1 MSVDPYYNNYP
12 NNLPRL
18 LKEMRMEPNYE
29 ENPERMN
36 IIGQNGNDGLHY
48 RESIITDIYVGKYV
62 LIQLVDETVELTVE
76 NNVYSLTESVELEQD
91 LLKAMYELRKS
102 DVLKEAR
109 TYSQEMQ
116 EALEPIEDD

>member
-1 MSVDPYYNNYP
+1 MSVDPYYNHYP

-18 LKEMRMEPNYE
+18 LKELEMQPNYE

-48 RESIITDIYVGKYV
+48 GESIITDIYVGKYV
-62 LIQLVDETVELTVE
+62 LVQLVDETVELTVE
-76 NNVYSLTESVELEQD
+76 NNVYSLTESIELEQD
-91 LLKAMYELRKS
+91 LQRALYELRKS
-102 DVLKEAR
+102 RVLKEAC

-116 EALEPIEDD
+116 DALEPIDE

>member
-1 MSVDPYYNNYP
+1 MSVDPYYNHYP

-18 LKEMRMEPNYE
+18 LKELEMEPNYE

-48 RESIITDIYVGKYV
+48 GESVITDIYVGKYV
-62 LIQLVDETVELTVE
+62 LVQLVDETVELTVE

-102 DVLKEAR
+102 HTLKEAC
-109 TYSQEMQ
+109 TYSEKMQ
-116 EALEPIEDD
+116 EVLEPIDE

>member
-1 MSVDPYYNNYP
+1 MSKDH
-12 NNLPRL
+12 
-18 LKEMRMEPNYE
+18 YE
-29 ENPERMN
+29 ENDERMN

-48 RESIITDIYVGKYV
+48 GESIITDIYIGKYV

-102 DVLKEAR
+102 DALKEAC
-109 TYSQEMQ
+109 TYSEKMQ
-116 EALEPIEDD
+116 ELLEPIDE